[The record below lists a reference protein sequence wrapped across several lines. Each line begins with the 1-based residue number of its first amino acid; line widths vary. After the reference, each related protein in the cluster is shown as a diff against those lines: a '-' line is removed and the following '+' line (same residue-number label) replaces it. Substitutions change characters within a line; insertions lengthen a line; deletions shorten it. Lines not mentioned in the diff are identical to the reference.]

1 MTKKL
6 LIDIIAKDKTKKALS
21 GVQKNLSNVKNSVFS
36 LKGALVGLGAGAIV
50 KSFVNVGKEVES
62 LQVRF
67 KFLFG
72 SIEEGKEAFNSLTDF
87 AGRVPFSLEE
97 ISRASGNLAVVAKD
111 AQDLNRVLEITG
123 NVAAVTGLDFETTSS
138 QIQRAFSGGI
148 GAADLFRERGVRAL
162 LGFQNGAKV
171 TAEETVARFEELFAG
186 DGQFASATK
195 DLATTL
201 EGTISMIG
209 DKYFKFQKDVASGF
223 FDELKGEFG
232 DLNVFLEQ
240 NEQQIKDIATA
251 IGENFAGAIS
261 KTSNLIKNVAPA
273 VKNVSDALGTT
284 ITGFQSLPSFVQ
296 TSGLI
301 SALLLGK
308 KGVAA
313 VTTISFLVGQI
324 RELFNQASSL
334 AQLEANI
341 VNIQE
346 LEDAEFLLKSLNTR
360 FGEIVQSQREMN
372 EANFQLSIKELE
384 ELQRTIDKT
393 KERIELLT
401 SVDGFNKISVST
413 KHLSHNFKELT
424 KEQKNNTSIFRQ
436 QSLELEKFRLKYRN
450 VIDNTEELNSMSLE
464 NFRFELDKFNEK
476 FRNNTD
482 EQLSSLQRFKT
493 GFKDAMDNSTFDSFE
508 KAGKTAFT
516 SLTNTLS
523 DFVIT
528 GKLDMKGFG
537 DAVKRA
543 LVEALIG
550 EAVTAAIGKAKSL
563 FQMKAIKTAL
573 INTYEAGTKA
583 LAQGGVLGPFLAAG
597 VIATG
602 IGMVNKIKGFE
613 KGGRPPVGRPSM
625 VGEAGPE
632 LFIPQQAGTIVP
644 NNKLGGMGATTVN
657 LNVYA
662 NDTEGFDDLLVK
674 RRSVIVNVINDA
686 LNSQGKEAL
695 I

>member
-6 LIDIIAKDKTKKALS
+6 LIDIIAKDKTKQALN

-138 QIQRAFSGGI
+138 QIQRAFAGGI

-186 DGQFASATK
+186 DGQFANATK
-195 DLATTL
+195 DLAQTL

-424 KEQKNNTSIFRQ
+424 KEQKNNTSIFKQ

-450 VIDNTEELNSMSLE
+450 VIDDTEELNSMSLE
-464 NFRFELDKFNEK
+464 NFRFELDKFNAK
-476 FRNNTD
+476 FRDNTD

-695 I
+695 V